1 MRLKKKYIWRGLIML
16 ILAIL
21 LAILFFTYKPDVMG
35 YIIMIIVIIVEFN
48 EVYK

>member
-1 MRLKKKYIWRGLIML
+1 ML
-16 ILAIL
+16 IIAIL
-21 LAILFFTYKPDVMG
+21 LAILFFTYEPDLMG